1 VRVSGLE
8 EKFML
13 CSKCRY
19 QNSDSAAYCV
29 HCGAALQGCGQ
40 SSQIPP
46 RYPSPAPSFQPSAIP
61 QYTQYPRQELRG
73 NPPAKSPVVAV
84 LLSFIPFFP
93 AVGQIYNREFKKAG
107 VIWLVYIF
115 LWGIGDNGGEAG
127 AAFAILCMF
136 GGWIWMATD
145 AYMVAKR
152 NGGGPVVSVRNVPAV
167 QPAPVQQAYVPSAPP
182 PSFVP
187 SRTPTPAIPP
197 NFKSAFV
204 SYSRSDSEFAL
215 RLATDLK
222 AAGASVWLDQ
232 LDIPP
237 GAPWDLTVQEAL
249 TKCPAFLVILS
260 PFSVRS
266 DNVSDEVAF
275 ALDKKKKVL
284 PILYRDCEIPFRL
297 TRIQYIDFRAE
308 YTRSVRML
316 VSALAS
322 GSR

>member
-1 VRVSGLE
+1 
-8 EKFML
+8 
-13 CSKCRY
+13 
-19 QNSDSAAYCV
+19 
-29 HCGAALQGCGQ
+29 
-40 SSQIPP
+40 
-46 RYPSPAPSFQPSAIP
+46 
-61 QYTQYPRQELRG
+61 
-73 NPPAKSPVVAV
+73 
-84 LLSFIPFFP
+84 
-93 AVGQIYNREFKKAG
+93 
-107 VIWLVYIF
+107 
-115 LWGIGDNGGEAG
+115 
-127 AAFAILCMF
+127 
-136 GGWIWMATD
+136 
-145 AYMVAKR
+145 
-152 NGGGPVVSVRNVPAV
+152 
-167 QPAPVQQAYVPSAPP
+167 
-182 PSFVP
+182 VP
-187 SRTPTPAIPP
+187 SRTPTPAIPA
-197 NFKSAFV
+197 NFRSAFV

-237 GAPWDLTVQEAL
+237 GASWDLTVQEAL

-316 VSALAS
+316 VSALA
-322 GSR
+322 GGNR